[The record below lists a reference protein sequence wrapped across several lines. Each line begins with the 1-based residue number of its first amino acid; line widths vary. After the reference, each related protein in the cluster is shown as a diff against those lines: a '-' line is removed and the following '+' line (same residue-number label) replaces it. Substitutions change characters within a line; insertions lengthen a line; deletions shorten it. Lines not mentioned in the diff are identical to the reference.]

1 MLPAKDKPAYHSE
14 GKRHFEDNCPRGLM
28 TVLTILHHPD
38 PRLRQKALP
47 VTEFDAQ
54 LALFAENLLNTMY
67 QAKGIGLAAMQVG
80 VRQRVLAL
88 DVSEER
94 NHGQIFVNPE
104 IVTAEGSSV
113 YEEGCLSLP
122 ESFEKVTRP
131 AKITVRYQTLQ
142 GEVQTLTAEGL
153 LATCLQHEIDHL
165 DGKLFIDHLSPLKRE
180 RIEKRLEKRQ
190 RQHAA

>member
-1 MLPAKDKPAYHSE
+1 
-14 GKRHFEDNCPRGLM
+14 M

-54 LALFAENLLNTMY
+54 LAVFAENLLKTMY

-104 IVTAEGSSV
+104 ILTAEGSSV

-153 LATCLQHEIDHL
+153 LATCLQHEMDHL

-180 RIEKRLEKRQ
+180 RLEKRLEKRLGKSLEKDLKKGLEKRAEKQ
-190 RQHAA
+190 QNQHAT